1 LEERRQ
7 FDDWKHLKDKT
18 LPKLPR
24 NLKKG
29 KWVEIDRVIELEE
42 LSKKKNLYILVD
54 EAHRIHG
61 FLASFMRTVF
71 YLMPKLIGLYWN
83 TNI

>member
-1 LEERRQ
+1 LKTSKRQ
-7 FDDWKHLKDKT
+7 NATKITKE
-18 LPKLPR
+18 
-24 NLKKG
+24 LKKG
-29 KWVEIDRVIELEE
+29 KWVEIDRVEIDLEE

-54 EAHRIHG
+54 EAHRHHG